1 MRVAQVVG
9 GYSLGGADLLRRAMG
24 KKNVEEMKRQRA
36 VFIKGAGERGVK
48 ESVATEI
55 FDLMEKF
62 AGYGFNKSHAAAYSY
77 VAYQT
82 AYLKVHHTAAF
93 FAANLCMV
101 MDDGDKMKALIDD
114 ARANGVDFRLPDV
127 NVSEWFFS
135 VPTENVI
142 QLGLGAIKGI
152 NRALVEAIVSEREA
166 NGPFEDI
173 FDFAARVE
181 GVNFRIFE
189 SMVRAGAFDST
200 DADRGKLFSN
210 ISNALQGG
218 AAVRQSAGQDS
229 LFGGEET
236 KKIVNWVEG
245 EQWSFRRNL
254 EEEMTAFG
262 FALSGHFFDEYKDDL
277 RSIGCMPLDELQV
290 SKENVCVGGVVT
302 SIRQIN
308 GKRGM
313 IGIVEIEDN
322 THSIDFFLFSDLWTS
337 LKTVICKGC
346 CVCIVGR
353 PKFDDFSKKITL
365 YPESVTLADEYIN
378 ENTPRIVIIIKSI
391 DDAKKI
397 LNLLHRFDR
406 KNNCCQI
413 DMQVKTVNE
422 VGLIAIQQIKA
433 TYSDISKAINSLG
446 ISFYKP

>member
-1 MRVAQVVG
+1 
-9 GYSLGGADLLRRAMG
+9 
-24 KKNVEEMKRQRA
+24 MKRQRA

-236 KKIVNWVEG
+236 KR
-245 EQWSFRRNL
+245 S
-254 EEEMTAFG
+254 
-262 FALSGHFFDEYKDDL
+262 
-277 RSIGCMPLDELQV
+277 SIG
-290 SKENVCVGGVVT
+290 
-302 SIRQIN
+302 
-308 GKRGM
+308 
-313 IGIVEIEDN
+313 
-322 THSIDFFLFSDLWTS
+322 
-337 LKTVICKGC
+337 
-346 CVCIVGR
+346 
-353 PKFDDFSKKITL
+353 
-365 YPESVTLADEYIN
+365 
-378 ENTPRIVIIIKSI
+378 
-391 DDAKKI
+391 
-397 LNLLHRFDR
+397 
-406 KNNCCQI
+406 
-413 DMQVKTVNE
+413 
-422 VGLIAIQQIKA
+422 
-433 TYSDISKAINSLG
+433 
-446 ISFYKP
+446 